1 MLELHKL
8 THCVMIAAFLA
19 VLASAVGRCRGEAR
33 ADAGPAMTSQELWLS
48 RMIVSEAGYRPGREA
63 FAILHVLEW
72 RRTHLPAFEGWDI
85 VRMGRAYCSGFGG
98 RRNTSNPHVI
108 RARSLRIDQVPSEV
122 RRDVHDFLAHAPER
136 DTSSPCPG
144 AVHWRDRQVPA
155 RWARHVV
162 GCRVPTQNVYFEG
175 EP

>member
-8 THCVMIAAFLA
+8 THCVMVAAFLA
-19 VLASAVGRCRGEAR
+19 VLASAVGRCHGEAR
-33 ADAGPAMTSQELWLS
+33 ADAGVDMTSQELWLS

-98 RRNTSNPHVI
+98 RRNTSNPHVRQALALRPDQI
-108 RARSLRIDQVPSEV
+108 PEAIQRDVRLFLVGRGGGSPCDGAMHWRARQ
-122 RRDVHDFLAHAPER
+122 
-136 DTSSPCPG
+136 G
-144 AVHWRDRQVPA
+144 VPA
-155 RWARHVV
+155 RWARYRIQ
-162 GCRVPTQNVYFEG
+162 CSVPTQNAYFGG